1 MMTGQIRHA
10 ATAILIWCAALPNDA
25 WAGSNL
31 LAQEGHALAVARC
44 SGCHATE
51 KTGTSPLRNA
61 PPFRALA
68 YGYPVET
75 IDEALA
81 EGIVAGHPDM
91 PSDPWDPADI
101 RRFVAYL
108 KSIGPK
114 P

>member
-1 MMTGQIRHA
+1 MAGQIRY
-10 ATAILIWCAALPNDA
+10 ATALILMGCATVPIEV
-25 WAGSNL
+25 WARSGR

-51 KTGTSPLRNA
+51 ETGASPLRNA